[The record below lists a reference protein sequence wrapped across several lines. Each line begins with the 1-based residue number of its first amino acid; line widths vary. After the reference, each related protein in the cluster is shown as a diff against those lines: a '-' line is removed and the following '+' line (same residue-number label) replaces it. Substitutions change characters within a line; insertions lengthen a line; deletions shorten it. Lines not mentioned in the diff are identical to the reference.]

1 MWQPALGEGEPQRER
16 QGTGGHRGAHLKAED
31 RVMQRYTQDRAEARL
46 DPWDP
51 AQSKQRCQNWLSVCS
66 LGLVFSA

>member
-1 MWQPALGEGEPQRER
+1 MAACTEGGGAAEEETE
-16 QGTGGHRGAHLKAED
+16 GAGGHGGAHPEAED